1 MNETLDHLS
10 IGDLQ
15 LFQAKG
21 GYRFSL
27 DPVLLARFVRHKSVS
42 RVFDLGTGNG
52 ILPLLLAKMTDARE
66 LVGIELQESLA
77 ERAQRNVEW
86 NSLQER
92 VQIQLADIRVLK
104 NIYPAACADLV
115 VSNPPYRSADSGRA
129 APNEERAAAR
139 HELFGGLN
147 EFVSAAGWLL
157 KNGGIFALVHL
168 AERLP
173 ALIASMVAVNIEPKR
188 LRMVHPRQGVAAR
201 LILLEG
207 RKGGRPGLD
216 IEPPLI
222 IYKNSGPAREYTD
235 EVMKMYDLDVLPAD

>member
-15 LFQAKG
+15 LFQAKE

-27 DPVLLARFVRHKSVS
+27 DPVLLARFIGHKAES
-42 RVFDLGTGNG
+42 RIFDLGTGNG
-52 ILPLLLAKMTDARE
+52 ILPLLLAKITDAQE

-77 ERAQRNVEW
+77 ERAQRNVEQ
-86 NSLQER
+86 NFLQDR
-92 VQIQLADIRVLK
+92 VRIHVADIRALK
-104 NIYPAACADLV
+104 HIYPAACADMV
-115 VSNPPYRSADSGRA
+115 VTNPPYRSVASGRT
-129 APNEERAAAR
+129 APNEERAVAR
-139 HELFGGLN
+139 HELFGGLR

-157 KNGGIFALVHL
+157 KNGGTFALVHL

-173 ALIASMVAVNIEPKR
+173 ALMASMAAVNIEPKR
-188 LRMVHPRQGVAAR
+188 LRMVHSRQGAAAR

-216 IEPPLI
+216 VEPPLM
-222 IYKNSGPAREYTD
+222 IYKNSGSKREYTD
-235 EVMKMYDLDVLPAD
+235 EVMKMYELEVLPEN